1 MDGLIEFMRQTRLFE
16 GFSGEDLEVVGGL
29 LTEARIGPDERIL
42 AEKET
47 SCSLYLVREGQ
58 VRISI
63 GYPLHLKKDLPIRT
77 IGPGEMF
84 GEFSFIDRL
93 PRSGVVL
100 TGGGAM
106 LEGLEEIAEVIFGHR
121 VRIGTPRGL
130 AGLVEPVATPE
141 WAVPCGLIR
150 AVSSEDDRI
159 LAKQH
164 QANNYLF
171 AMMRRLPGEQI

>member
-63 GYPLHLKKDLPIRT
+63 GYPLHLKKYLPIRT

-93 PRSGVVL
+93 PRSASAL
-100 TGGGAM
+100 TLSETRLLM
-106 LEGLEEIAEVIFGHR
+106 LSRQDYDRLAASRPDIALSLLQNI
-121 VRIGTPRGL
+121 
-130 AGLVEPVATPE
+130 
-141 WAVPCGLIR
+141 AVTLT
-150 AVSSEDDRI
+150 
-159 LAKQH
+159 
-164 QANNYLF
+164 
-171 AMMRRLPGEQI
+171 EQIRDITTLWRDSI

>member
-16 GFSGEDLEVVGGL
+16 GFSGEDLEMVAGL
-29 LTEARIGPDERIL
+29 LKEARIGPDERIL

-84 GEFSFIDRL
+84 GEFSFVDQL
-93 PRSGVVL
+93 PRSASAL
-100 TGGGAM
+100 TLSETRLLM
-106 LEGLEEIAEVIFGHR
+106 LSRQNYDRLAASRPDIALSLLQNI
-121 VRIGTPRGL
+121 
-130 AGLVEPVATPE
+130 
-141 WAVPCGLIR
+141 AVTLT
-150 AVSSEDDRI
+150 
-159 LAKQH
+159 
-164 QANNYLF
+164 
-171 AMMRRLPGEQI
+171 EQIRDITTLWRDSI

>member
-16 GFSGEDLEVVGGL
+16 GFSDEDLEVVAGL

-84 GEFSFIDRL
+84 GEFSFVDQL
-93 PRSGVVL
+93 PRSASAL
-100 TGGGAM
+100 TLSETRLLM
-106 LEGLEEIAEVIFGHR
+106 LSRQNYDRLAASRPDIALSLLQNI
-121 VRIGTPRGL
+121 
-130 AGLVEPVATPE
+130 
-141 WAVPCGLIR
+141 AVTLT
-150 AVSSEDDRI
+150 
-159 LAKQH
+159 
-164 QANNYLF
+164 
-171 AMMRRLPGEQI
+171 EQIRDITTLWRDSI